1 MLQKLLVWLAWMY
14 WHTNRP
20 FVAAFAEAVFGY
32 GEGDLKVN
40 GRDVA
45 RKLTH
50 YLHQIQPQVFLQFI
64 GTLALLPLCQAKV
77 FPRSALRRALSK
89 LWHGILSFFA
99 HGHFLLSSKTK
110 RAKWVDTMFRRL
122 IECAPQQEEDIVKT
136 IVTLTLFKSVLGIAY
151 LEQPKVWEAIGYKPF
166 QQRSWNPPSG
176 PDLAQP
182 PETESAKL
190 LHAMRKTPR
199 EVARK
204 PAGQQTYCV
213 IGSGAGGAV
222 AARTLQER
230 FPRARVV
237 LLEVGPLIT
246 NEKFHQ
252 TFLDATA
259 QLYMN
264 AAATLSQD
272 QQFLFQQ
279 GCCVGGSTVVNNSV
293 AFKPQGFWWQ
303 NLKDRW
309 QDLDIH
315 LDYDN
320 LLSQYDVLGP
330 LLHVH
335 PLEERVI
342 TIGAHTLR
350 EGFEKL
356 REKQINFDGLHERLP
371 APITV
376 PSNTLDCIGCGRCNL
391 GCQYDAKRSLMV
403 TLIPDFVKAGGL
415 LVPDARVTKL
425 HIDTKRTADRD
436 NPYCISA
443 VEVDDGNGGVC
454 IEADRFILAAGAY
467 ASSKLLWRSD
477 FVGAIP
483 GVRTVGKKFSVNAGS
498 PLVGAFPGPQD
509 AFLGQQIGYA
519 LEVPEE
525 RMVIETAFV
534 PPGIMSLGLPA
545 WGPEFQRLL
554 KKARNLM
561 VGVPVFATL
570 TYGEIKK
577 GLLGDSGFV
586 IDFTLIDEDWRRLQ
600 KGLEITARAMFEMG
614 AEEVFTNR
622 FDARTIRRPED
633 ITEHFAGIGPSDF
646 ITVQSAHMQ
655 GGNVI
660 APKPHYGV
668 VDENLKVHGIDN
680 LWICD
685 ASVIPSP
692 ITINIAFTVM
702 ALSRYAVMR
711 MPEA

>member
-1 MLQKLLVWLAWMY
+1 MLQKLFVWLAWVY
-14 WHTNRP
+14 WYTNRP
-20 FVAAFAEAVFGY
+20 FVAAFAEALLGY

-40 GRDVA
+40 GRHIA
-45 RKLTH
+45 RKLTL
-50 YLHQIQPQVFLQFI
+50 YLHQIQPQVLLQFMA
-64 GTLALLPLCQAKV
+64 TLALLPLYT
-77 FPRSALRRALSK
+77 PRSFPKSAVRRALTK
-89 LWHGILSFFA
+89 LWYGMKSFFA
-99 HGHFLLSSKTK
+99 HGHFLLSGKRK
-110 RAKWVDTMFRRL
+110 RARWIDTMFRNL
-122 IECAPQQEEDIVKT
+122 IECAPDQEEDIVKT

-151 LEQPKVWEAIGYKPF
+151 LEQPEVWRALGYRPF
-166 QQRSWNPPSG
+166 QERSWNPPSG
-176 PDLAQP
+176 PDLAHP
-182 PETESAKL
+182 PETEPAKL

-204 PAGQQTYCV
+204 PPGRQTYCV

-222 AARTLQER
+222 AARTLQDR
-230 FPRARVV
+230 FPGARVV
-237 LLEVGPLIT
+237 LLELGPLIT
-246 NEKFHQ
+246 NEQFHQ
-252 TFLDATA
+252 TFLDASA

-303 NLKDRW
+303 NLKGRW
-309 QDLDIH
+309 QDLGIQ
-315 LDYDN
+315 LDYDDF
-320 LLSQYDVLGP
+320 LHQYDVIGP

-335 PLEERVI
+335 PLEDRVI

-350 EGFEKL
+350 DGFEKV
-356 REKQINFDGLHERLP
+356 RQNPINFDGLRERLP

-376 PSNTLDCIGCGRCNL
+376 ASNTLDCIGCGRCNL

-403 TLIPDFVKAGGL
+403 TLLPDFVKAGGL

-425 HIDTKRTADRD
+425 HLGTRGGGDRD
-436 NPYCISA
+436 NPYHVSG
-443 VEVDDGNGGVC
+443 VEVADGNGSLT
-454 IEADRFILAAGAY
+454 IEADRVILAAGAY

-477 FVGAIP
+477 FVGAVH
-483 GVRTVGKKFSVNAGS
+483 GVRTVGKRFSVNAGA
-498 PLVGAFPGPQD
+498 PLVGIFPERQD

-525 RMVIETAFV
+525 RMIIETAFV

-545 WGPEFQRLL
+545 WGQEFQRIV
-554 KKARNLM
+554 KRARNLM

-570 TYGEIKK
+570 AYGEIKK
-577 GLLGDSGFV
+577 SLLGFG
-586 IDFTLIDEDWRRLQ
+586 IDFTLLDEDWRRLQ
-600 KGLEITARAMFEMG
+600 KGLEITARAMFAMG

-622 FDARTIRRPED
+622 FDAKTIRRPED
-633 ITEHFAGIGPSDF
+633 VSEHFAGIGPSDF

-660 APKPHYGV
+660 APKPYYGV

-711 MPEA
+711 IPEA

>member
-1 MLQKLLVWLAWMY
+1 MLQKLLIGLAWIY
-14 WHTNRP
+14 WYSNRP
-20 FVAAFAEAVFGY
+20 FVAAFAEAVLGY
-32 GEGDLKVN
+32 GEGNLKVD
-40 GRDVA
+40 GRTITH
-45 RKLTH
+45 KLTR
-50 YLHQIQPQVFLQFI
+50 YLHQIQPQVFLKFI
-64 GTLALLPLCQAKV
+64 GTLALLPLYVPKT
-77 FPRSALRRALSK
+77 FPKAAFRRALSK
-89 LWHGILSFFA
+89 LWYGIRSFFA
-99 HGHFLLSSKTK
+99 HGHFLLCSKSK
-110 RAKWVDTMFRRL
+110 RAAWVDKMFRRL
-122 IECAPQQEEDIVKT
+122 IECAPQEEEDIVKT
-136 IVTLTLFKSVLGIAY
+136 IVTLTLFKSVIGIAY
-151 LEQPKVWEAIGYKPF
+151 LDGPKVWQAIGYVPF
-166 QQRSWNPPSG
+166 QRRSYDPPSG
-176 PDLAQP
+176 PDLADP

-190 LHAMRKTPR
+190 LHALRKTPR

-204 PAGQQTYCV
+204 TPGQTTYCV
-213 IGSGAGGAV
+213 IGSGAGGGV

-230 FPRARVV
+230 FPNARII
-237 LLEVGPLIT
+237 LLETGPLLT
-246 NEKFHQ
+246 NQQFHQ

-264 AAATLSQD
+264 AAATLAQD
-272 QQFLFQQ
+272 QQFMFQQ

-293 AFKPQGFWWQ
+293 AFKPQGFWWE
-303 NLKDRW
+303 NLKGRW
-309 QDLDIH
+309 QDLGIQ

-320 LLSQYDVLGP
+320 FLHQYDVLSP
-330 LLHVH
+330 LLNVH
-335 PLEERVI
+335 PLEDRVI

-350 EGFEKL
+350 EGFDKL
-356 REKQINFDGLHERLP
+356 RNRQIDYNGLHDPLP

-376 PSNTLDCIGCGRCNL
+376 PSNTCDCIGCGRCNL

-415 LVPDARVTKL
+415 LVPDAKVTKL
-425 HIDTKRTADRD
+425 NLSTKTDANREDQYYVST
-436 NPYCISA
+436 
-443 VEVDDGNGGVC
+443 VEIDDGNGGIC

-467 ASSKLLWRSD
+467 ASSKLLWRSG
-477 FVGAIP
+477 FVGAVP
-483 GVRTVGKKFSVNAGS
+483 GVRTVGKRFSVNAGA
-498 PLVGAFPGPQD
+498 PLVGIFPEPQN

-545 WGPEFQRLL
+545 WGPNFQRIL
-554 KKARNLM
+554 KRARDLM

-570 TYGEIKK
+570 AYGEIKK

-586 IDFTLIDEDWRRLQ
+586 IDFTMIDEDWRRLQ
-600 KGLEITARAMFEMG
+600 KGLEITAYAMFSMG

-622 FDARTIRRPED
+622 FDARSIRRPED
-633 ITEHFAGIGPSDF
+633 VSEHFAGIGPSDF

-660 APKPHYGV
+660 APKPYYGV

-692 ITINIAFTVM
+692 ITINIALTVM

>member
-1 MLQKLLVWLAWMY
+1 MLQKLLIWLAWTY
-14 WHTNRP
+14 WHLNRP
-20 FVAAFAEAVFGY
+20 FVAAFAEAVMGF
-32 GEGDLKVN
+32 GEGDLRVD
-40 GRDVA
+40 GRAVT
-45 RKLTH
+45 RKMTH
-50 YLHQIQPQVFLQFI
+50 YLHQIQPPVFLKLM
-64 GTLALLPLCQAKV
+64 GTLALLPLYVPKT
-77 FPRSALRRALSK
+77 FPHNSFWRALSK
-89 LWHGILSFFA
+89 LWYGIKSFFA
-99 HGHFLLSSKTK
+99 HGQFLLSSKSK
-110 RAKWVDTMFRRL
+110 RAAWVDKMFRRL
-122 IECAPQQEEDIVKT
+122 IECAPQEEEDIVKT

-151 LEQPKVWEAIGYKPF
+151 LDQPKIWQAIGYKPF
-166 QQRSWNPPSG
+166 QQRDYNPPSG
-176 PDLAQP
+176 PNLANP
-182 PETESAKL
+182 PETETAKL

-204 PAGQQTYCV
+204 PAGQPTYCV
-213 IGSGAGGAV
+213 IGSGAGGGV
-222 AARTLQER
+222 AARALQER
-230 FPRARVV
+230 FPNARVI
-237 LLEVGPLIT
+237 LLETGPLLT
-246 NEKFHQ
+246 NQVFHQ
-252 TFLDATA
+252 TFLEASA

-272 QQFLFQQ
+272 MQFMFQQ

-293 AFKPQGFWWQ
+293 AFKPQGFWWENLKARWQ
-303 NLKDRW
+303 NLG
-309 QDLDIH
+309 IN

-320 LLSQYDVLGP
+320 FLHQYDVLSP

-350 EGFEKL
+350 DGFEKL
-356 REKQINFDGLHERLP
+356 RNPINFDGLHEKLGP
-371 APITV
+371 PITV

-425 HIDTKRTADRD
+425 NLSTKTNA
-436 NPYCISA
+436 NPDDQYYVST

-467 ASSKLLWRSD
+467 ASSKLLWRSG
-477 FVGAIP
+477 FVGAVP

-498 PLVGAFPGPQD
+498 PLVGVFPEPQD

-519 LEVPEE
+519 VEVPDE
-525 RMVIETAFV
+525 RMIIETAFV

-545 WGPEFQRLL
+545 WGPEFQRIL
-554 KKARNLM
+554 KRARHLM

-577 GLLGDSGFV
+577 ALIGDSGFV
-586 IDFTLIDEDWRRLQ
+586 IDFTMIDEDWRRLQ
-600 KGLEITARAMFEMG
+600 KGLEITAHAMFAMG

-622 FDARTIRRPED
+622 FDARTIRRDED
-633 ITEHFAGIGPSDF
+633 VSEHFAGIGPSDF

-660 APKPHYGV
+660 APKPYYGV

-692 ITINIAFTVM
+692 ITINIALTVM

-711 MPEA
+711 MPA